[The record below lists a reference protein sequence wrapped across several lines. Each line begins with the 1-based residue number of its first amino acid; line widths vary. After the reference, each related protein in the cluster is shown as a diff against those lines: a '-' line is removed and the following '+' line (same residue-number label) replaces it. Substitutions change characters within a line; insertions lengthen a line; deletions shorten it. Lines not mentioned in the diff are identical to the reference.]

1 MNCQDRELR
10 ELLVEFELGRLT
22 DVQED
27 QVRKHLA
34 SCSDCQSDLRFIK
47 ALRKD
52 LVELKRIE
60 TRKHPTVDELV
71 AYVESPLSLEQS
83 RKSQLRQHLI
93 FCANCRAEY
102 DHLSELE
109 SAIAQTGE
117 HTSLNSEAA
126 GRSVQNRLSSLIWHP
141 ITASAIA
148 AGIGLIFFFAG
159 VLKSPQDEK
168 SWSVPLQRI
177 EQQMRATNVMSKV
190 YRSPEDRRIGLE
202 FAPPA
207 GQFAG
212 LRLILLDSSGTEV
225 SKSNLPG
232 RFSNGM
238 RGEIFLNSKGLADGP
253 FRLSVDGTELGTQRV
268 VKAVYEFELV
278 TRR

>member
-1 MNCQDRELR
+1 MNCQDRESR

-47 ALRKD
+47 TLRKD

-60 TRKHPTVDELV
+60 AREHPTVDELV
-71 AYVESPLSLEQS
+71 TYVESPLSLEPT

-93 FCANCRAEY
+93 FCPTCRAEY
-102 DHLSELE
+102 DHLAELE
-109 SAIAQTGE
+109 SAIAQTDVRTGSS
-117 HTSLNSEAA
+117 TKAA
-126 GRSVQNRLSSLIWHP
+126 GSSLQNRFSSVLWHP

-148 AGIGLIFFFAG
+148 AGIGLLFLFGG
-159 VLKSPQDEK
+159 VLKSPQEGK

-177 EQQMRATNVMSKV
+177 EQQMRATNSISKV
-190 YRSPEDRRIGLE
+190 YRNPEDRRIGLE

-207 GQFAG
+207 GQFAS
-212 LRLILLDSSGTEV
+212 LRMILLDSSGTEV